1 MRYLDIDKT
10 IKAFEKQHGE
20 TSTLLNCYD
29 ADWIVSFLEAQP
41 TADVQEV
48 RRGRWNTINSK
59 VAQCSVCGVSRD
71 IRTQVGWNFCPVCG
85 AKMGEEEA

>member
-1 MRYLDIDKT
+1 MRLIDAEKLCEIARNHINKSVDCNDIMR
-10 IKAFEKQHGE
+10 F
-20 TSTLLNCYD
+20 
-29 ADWIVSFLEAQP
+29 P

-85 AKMGEEEA
+85 AKMGEEEQK